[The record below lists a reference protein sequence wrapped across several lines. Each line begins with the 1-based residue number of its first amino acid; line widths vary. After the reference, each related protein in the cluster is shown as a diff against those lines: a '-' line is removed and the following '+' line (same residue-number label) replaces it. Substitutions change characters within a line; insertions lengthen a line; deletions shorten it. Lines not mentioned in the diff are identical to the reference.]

1 MAGRSR
7 KDHASPYGGDI
18 IDAVLRQQNIG
29 VAVFD
34 ETGIILLAEKLPAA
48 SGLKAGGA
56 LEDSPLFIGFM
67 SEVLALQ
74 GSRRVL
80 EFSGIGLPGDAA
92 NKFDVRI
99 RWQAT
104 IGLFVVLFHSAN
116 ERVAFEMKIAQDA
129 RERRLLLE
137 TIAQQQRQIEA
148 QNALMSSFARHVPA
162 AAAML
167 DADLRYVLA
176 TERWREQTG
185 GEIIDRPFREGV
197 PGPAKRWEAALR
209 RKDGAIK
216 SSVEKLVDAEGVI
229 RWQRWEQHRL
239 ADVDGSGAR
248 TLVFAQDITQ
258 AVEQTERLRKQAR
271 QLAALNE
278 EMRGFALAAAHD
290 LRAPVRQIQAFARFL
305 AEPEQ
310 TAAELAAHGE
320 GIGLCANRLSGM
332 LESLLRYARI
342 EAAPAQR
349 VAFPLMS
356 AIKAARDMLAEPL
369 RARGLSFLIDAKGAG
384 RHKVEG
390 DEALLTLLFQNL
402 FDNSLKYNLSTAPTL
417 RVRLTVSGRHL
428 VADVVDNGPGI
439 PPLVIGKA
447 FELFQRLNAPKNVTG
462 SGVGLAL
469 CRKIAALHQG
479 HITLE
484 APPEGGLCVRLSLP
498 LAAKKA

>member
-7 KDHASPYGGDI
+7 KDHASPYRGDI
-18 IDAVLRQQNIG
+18 ISAVLRQQNIG
-29 VAVFD
+29 VAIFD
-34 ETGIILLAEKLPAA
+34 ETGIILVAEKLPAA
-48 SGLKAGGA
+48 SGLKVGGA
-56 LEDSPLFIGFM
+56 LEDSPLFVGFM
-67 SEVLALQ
+67 DEVLALQ
-74 GSRRVL
+74 DSRRVL
-80 EFSGIGLPGDAA
+80 EFSGIGLPGDTT
-92 NKFDVRI
+92 NKFDVRL
-99 RWQAT
+99 RWQAS

-116 ERVAFEMKIAQDA
+116 ERVAFETKIAQDA

-148 QNALMSSFARHVPA
+148 QNALMTSFARHVPA

-176 TERWREQTG
+176 TERWRAQTG
-185 GEIIDRPFREGV
+185 GEIIDRPFREGL
-197 PGPAKRWEAALR
+197 PAPAKRWEAALR

-216 SSVEKLVDAEGVI
+216 NGVEKLIDADGVT

-248 TLVFAQDITQ
+248 TLVFAQDMTK
-258 AVEQTERLRKQAR
+258 AVEQTERLRLQAR
-271 QLAALNE
+271 QFAALNE

-310 TAAELAAHGE
+310 TAVELAAHGVS
-320 GIGLCANRLSGM
+320 IGLCADRLSGM

-342 EAAPAQR
+342 EASPAQR
-349 VAFPLMS
+349 IAFPLLR

-369 RARGLSFLIDAKGAG
+369 RVRGVRLVIDCEGAE
-384 RHKVEG
+384 RHKVDG

-402 FDNSLKYNLSTAPTL
+402 FDNALKYNLAAAPTL
-417 RVRLTVSGRHL
+417 SVRLTVSGRRL
-428 VADVVDNGPGI
+428 VVDVVDNGPGI
-439 PPLVIGKA
+439 PAVLIGKA
-447 FELFQRLNAPKNVTG
+447 FELFQRLNAPKQVVG

-469 CRKIAALHQG
+469 CRKITELHQG
-479 HITLE
+479 RITL
-484 APPEGGLCVRLSLP
+484 ASPPEGGLSVTLSLP
-498 LAAKKA
+498 LAEKRA

>member
-1 MAGRSR
+1 MARRSR
-7 KDHASPYGGDI
+7 KEHAVPYGGDI
-18 IDAVLRQQNIG
+18 IGAVLRQQNIG
-29 VAVFD
+29 VAIFD
-34 ETGIILLAEKLPAA
+34 ESGAILVAEKLPAA
-48 SGLKAGGA
+48 SGLELGGA
-56 LEDSPLFIGFM
+56 LEDSPFFTGLM
-67 SEVLALQ
+67 PEVLALR

-80 EFSGIGLPGDAA
+80 EFSGIGLPGDTAQ
-92 NKFDVRI
+92 KFDIRI

-116 ERVAFEMKIAQDA
+116 ERMAFEMKIAQDA

-148 QNALMSSFARHVPA
+148 QNALMTSFARHVPA

-167 DADLRYVLA
+167 DGDLRYLLA

-185 GEIIDRPFREGV
+185 GEIVSRPFREGI

-216 SSVEKLVDAEGVI
+216 GGVEKLVDARGVT

-239 ADVDGSGAR
+239 PDVDGSGAR

-258 AVEQTERLRKQAR
+258 AVAQTERLRKQAR

-305 AEPEQ
+305 AEPDQ
-310 TAAELAAHGE
+310 SPDELAAHGE
-320 GIGLCANRLSGM
+320 RIGLCADRLSGM

-342 EAAPAQR
+342 EATPAQR
-349 VAFPLMS
+349 VAFPLLR

-369 RARGLSFLIDAKGAG
+369 RARGVLLVIDSKGAG
-384 RHKVEG
+384 RHQVDG

-402 FDNSLKYNLSTAPTL
+402 FDNALKYNLAAAPTL
-417 RVRLTVSGRHL
+417 SVRLAVSGRHL
-428 VADVVDNGPGI
+428 VVDVVDNGPGI
-439 PPLVIGKA
+439 PPQVIGKA
-447 FELFQRLNAPKNVTG
+447 FALFQRLNAPKNVAG

-469 CRKIAALHQG
+469 CRKIAELHQG
-479 HITLE
+479 RITL
-484 APPEGGLCVRLSLP
+484 ATPPGGGLCVTLSLP
-498 LAAKKA
+498 LAARKA